1 MAWYIGRRTVTPMY
15 GFCLPGAGLMSEPH
29 DFRLERLSNRDGMRA
44 GRFSDIVHVS
54 SSVAGSS
61 YARMS
66 QAAYLA
72 LIDAVFMAPGVVQ
85 WLAGLRR
92 IVEERYAEK
101 EPAPAGREATPRS
114 GLRLWR
120 PS

>member
-1 MAWYIGRRTVTPMY
+1 MY

-29 DFRLERLSNRDGMRA
+29 DFRLERLDNRDGMRA
-44 GRFSDIVHVS
+44 GRFSDVGHVS

-72 LIDAVFMAPGVVQ
+72 LIDVAFMAPGVVQ

-92 IVEERYAEK
+92 IVEESFPGR